1 MSCCKSENLLIYNVI
16 SCLEYYDHVLF
27 QTFPGASR
35 TGIHNEGLL
44 QRVDAHSHVCRNWGK
59 ALTSWWKSAY
69 ILKQSFLDHTHH
81 RIPGINPNL
90 NIEQFP
96 PTQKSL
102 FNFCNFG
109 HFVES
114 YQRSGYCSFYQILH
128 NLQMVFVLPILAM
141 ATTLRGFWWKN
152 LSKILFLMHTINM
165 TKATVDAHHWH
176 RHQGADLL
184 GLDLHV
190 REGDRLYLL
199 HLRHWRLLVGFI
211 SI

>member
-1 MSCCKSENLLIYNVI
+1 M
-16 SCLEYYDHVLF
+16 LF

-69 ILKQSFLDHTHH
+69 ILKKSCLDHTHH

-152 LSKILFLMHTINM
+152 LSKILLLMHTINM

-176 RHQGADLL
+176 RRQGADLL

>member
-69 ILKQSFLDHTHH
+69 ILKKSCLDHTHH

-141 ATTLRGFWWKN
+141 ATT
-152 LSKILFLMHTINM
+152 HTINM

-190 REGDRLYLL
+190 REGDCLHIL
-199 HLRHWRLLVGFI
+199 HLRHWCLLVGLI
-211 SI
+211 TI

>member
-69 ILKQSFLDHTHH
+69 ILKKSCLDHTHH

-152 LSKILFLMHTINM
+152 LSKILFSCTPS
-165 TKATVDAHHWH
+165 TWP
-176 RHQGADLL
+176 
-184 GLDLHV
+184 
-190 REGDRLYLL
+190 
-199 HLRHWRLLVGFI
+199 RLLLMLTTDIATKVLIFSALTYMSEKEI
-211 SI
+211 ASTSFTSVIDAFW

>member
-1 MSCCKSENLLIYNVI
+1 MIMCCSRHSRGLQGLGYTMRASYKELMLILMFVGIGVKLWPCDGNEND
-16 SCLEYYDHVLF
+16 SCLIF
-27 QTFPGASR
+27 
-35 TGIHNEGLL
+35 
-44 QRVDAHSHVCRNWGK
+44 W
-59 ALTSWWKSAY
+59 
-69 ILKQSFLDHTHH
+69 DHTHH
-81 RIPGINPNL
+81 CIPQLKYWTVSPHK
-90 NIEQFP
+90 
-96 PTQKSL
+96 KSL

-114 YQRSGYCSFYQILH
+114 YQRSGYWSFYQILH

-190 REGDRLYLL
+190 REGDRLHVL
-199 HLRHWRLLVGFI
+199 HLGHWCLLVGLM